1 MCGSM
6 SLIRMLV
13 ELDYK
18 QVVHDISKSD
28 FGTVLNACR
37 VSHLNFKINFIR
49 KQTNNIVYL
58 LARTSLLY
66 VSSHIYDH
74 KLIKTRPSS
83 LYSE

>member
-1 MCGSM
+1 M
-6 SLIRMLV
+6 SI

-37 VSHLNFKINFIR
+37 VSNHPFINFKINFIR
-49 KQTNNIVYL
+49 EQTNNIVYL

-74 KLIKTRPSS
+74 KLIKTRPSN
-83 LYSE
+83 LYCE